1 MGTRGEDWT
10 EEEML
15 RSLAFYVSLGGRPHT
30 RAELE
35 TLALRMPNRD
45 ASTIN
50 FRMGNYIAR
59 DPAKLEQGLT
69 GLTGSGKKATEFVGK
84 YLLPDGSFDLHKLL
98 MDCSNKL

>member
-1 MGTRGEDWT
+1 
-10 EEEML
+10 
-15 RSLAFYVSLGGRPHT
+15 
-30 RAELE
+30 
-35 TLALRMPNRD
+35 
-45 ASTIN
+45 
-50 FRMGNYIAR
+50 MGNYIAR